1 MENLHQYSSSSTT
14 YRFFKPS
21 DTKNCLKRTDFLLQA
36 FIYHTETYDLRN
48 RRYRTCIF
56 TTSAWFDIFLHLA
69 IYIELRVKYS
79 TYRILLGPFL
89 SSFYVL
95 NKLHR
100 LPIKPGSFLRIIFDH
115 RVTGTVPHLL
125 RRPCLI
131 LTQFSKNVRFF
142 PLHPRW
148 LYEFNFKIGVSYT
161 QIHLSSYFF
170 KQNRPVCLPI
180 QRIWPPDLS

>member
-1 MENLHQYSSSSTT
+1 MLQKELFFFTSS
-14 YRFFKPS
+14 
-21 DTKNCLKRTDFLLQA
+21 
-36 FIYHTETYDLRN
+36 
-48 RRYRTCIF
+48 
-56 TTSAWFDIFLHLA
+56 LHLPYRDLWFEKPTLPYLHLHSKRLIWYFSSLGY
-69 IYIELRVKYS
+69 IYRIVCNYC
-79 TYRILLGPFL
+79 TYRILLGPFYL
-89 SSFYVL
+89 HFYVL

-170 KQNRPVCLPI
+170 KQYRPVCLSSEFGPSPRPLLTVYI
-180 QRIWPPDLS
+180 RWILKFLLS